1 MEERRDMPVNNTVVV
16 RKGTA
21 TDWSNANPVLS
32 SGEPGYDTTNKVL
45 KIGDGSTTWNSLAN
59 HNHTSTN
66 ITDFNSAVSG
76 LLPVKNIAAGSGI
89 IVSSSN
95 GTFTVSASGVNGGGL
110 TTEDVD
116 DRVSALLVSG
126 SGISLSYND
135 IANSLTVS
143 TTGLQP
149 SGNYS
154 TVGHTHSGSDIVS
167 GTVADTVL
175 SNSAQNTINFYLWS
189 NFR

>member
-1 MEERRDMPVNNTVVV
+1 MPIKNTVVV
-16 RKGTA
+16 RKGSS
-21 TDWSNANPVLS
+21 TDWSTANPVLA
-32 SGEPGYDTTNKVL
+32 SGEPGYDLTNKIL
-45 KIGDGSTTWNSLAN
+45 KIGDGSTSWNSLAN
-59 HNHTSTN
+59 HNHASTN

-76 LLPVKNIAAGSGI
+76 LLPVKNISAGSGI

-95 GTFTVSASGVNGGGL
+95 GTFTVSTSGVNGGGL
-110 TTEDVD
+110 TNEDVD
-116 DRVSALLVSG
+116 DRVAALLISG
-126 SGISLSYND
+126 SGISLNYND
-135 IANSLTVS
+135 AANSLTIS